1 MIRTAPPTSTQVLLH
16 ADDFGMNPA
25 VNQGIIA
32 GFSHGVLTSTSIL
45 ANAPEFTDAVTR
57 WWWLD
62 GERAAGRI
70 ASADI
75 RQSLGDR
82 CASPF
87 DLGVHLNLT
96 EGTPLTADFP
106 AECRDTSG
114 RFPGLGVM
122 ARRLLLTPR
131 RWRPAIQREL
141 SAQVARVVDAGLR
154 PTHLNG
160 HQYVE
165 LFPALAE
172 PIIDIAARFRIP
184 VVRVA
189 CERGVWRAMVL
200 ARLASRW
207 RGRSRRASLCSAD
220 EYHGTAHAGR
230 VSLDLMRRWTSG
242 LPEGCTLEVGLHPG
256 LAPAAPSVDGWRDP
270 LGALRPRELELLQSP
285 ELRDLLAAGGLH
297 LGRIRSLTRASLTPH
312 GRRAA

>member
-1 MIRTAPPTSTQVLLH
+1 MIRTASPIGTQVLLH
-16 ADDFGMNPA
+16 ADDFGMNPV

-45 ANAPEFTDAVTR
+45 ANAPDFTDAVTR
-57 WWWLD
+57 WSWLD
-62 GERAAGRI
+62 DERAAGRM
-70 ASADI
+70 ASVDA
-75 RQSLGDR
+75 RRSLGDR

-96 EGTPLTADFP
+96 EGTPLTPDFP
-106 AECRDTSG
+106 SECLDASG
-114 RFPGLGVM
+114 RFSGLGVI
-122 ARRLLLTPR
+122 ARRLLLTPH
-131 RWRPAIQREL
+131 RWRPAIEREL

-172 PIIDIAARFRIP
+172 PIINIAARFRIP

-189 CERGVWRAMVL
+189 SERGVWRALVL
-200 ARLASRW
+200 SRLASRW
-207 RGRSRRASLCSAD
+207 RERSRHASLCSAD
-220 EYHGTAHAGR
+220 EYRGTAHAGR

-242 LPEGCTLEVGLHPG
+242 LPQGCTLEVGLHPG
-256 LAPAAPSVDGWRDP
+256 LAPVAPSADGWRDP

-285 ELRDLLAAGGLH
+285 ELRDLLAAGDLH
-297 LGRIRSLTRASLTPH
+297 LGRLSTSLTPH
-312 GRRAA
+312 GRLAA